1 MSLPRSAPRD
11 QGLDATG
18 VLDLLDAVERQGL
31 DLHSLVVV
39 RHGHVV
45 AEGWWSPYAAT
56 RPHLAYSLSKTLT
69 ATAIGFLVQEGRL
82 GLDDPVLDLLPPDL
96 TGGAAPGWE
105 AVLVRHCLSMTV
117 GHDGDAWPD
126 LRLRR
131 KDEPVGDWLP
141 RVLATHLDHAP
152 GTAFAYNQVA
162 TYVLSRVVHHLTGE
176 GVLDALRP
184 RLLRPLGLP
193 EEVPW
198 HRDPAGH
205 ELGFSGAHLVTEAI
219 AAIGQLHL
227 DGGRWRGE
235 QLLDPAWVAEATR
248 AAGPLNREEGSGP
261 DWQRGYGFSFWQ
273 QRGGYRGDG
282 AFGQLMVVLPEHDLV
297 LATTAATTEMQALV
311 DLARDHLVPALDR
324 AGPPDAE
331 ERLAERLAGLRVPA
345 LAATAASPGPVEAS
359 RSPGGATDL
368 HPAYDRVVVAAD
380 GRGLVLHRGGEAF
393 EVALGDGSWAE
404 STWRRS
410 GADGDWSLPVAAS
423 GGWVDDRT
431 FTATV
436 LVVETAHRFTVEV
449 RRDEAGDASAQLRWR
464 EVPLNGPDP
473 WHSAAR
479 GPRDRAPEG
488 AVAG

>member
-1 MSLPRSAPRD
+1 
-11 QGLDATG
+11 
-18 VLDLLDAVERQGL
+18 
-31 DLHSLVVV
+31 
-39 RHGHVV
+39 
-45 AEGWWSPYAAT
+45 
-56 RPHLAYSLSKTLT
+56 
-69 ATAIGFLVQEGRL
+69 
-82 GLDDPVLDLLPPDL
+82 
-96 TGGAAPGWE
+96 
-105 AVLVRHCLSMTV
+105 
-117 GHDGDAWPD
+117 
-126 LRLRR
+126 
-131 KDEPVGDWLP
+131 
-141 RVLATHLDHAP
+141 
-152 GTAFAYNQVA
+152 
-162 TYVLSRVVHHLTGE
+162 
-176 GVLDALRP
+176 
-184 RLLRPLGLP
+184 
-193 EEVPW
+193 
-198 HRDPAGH
+198 
-205 ELGFSGAHLVTEAI
+205 
-219 AAIGQLHL
+219 
-227 DGGRWRGE
+227 
-235 QLLDPAWVAEATR
+235 
-248 AAGPLNREEGSGP
+248 
-261 DWQRGYGFSFWQ
+261 
-273 QRGGYRGDG
+273 
-282 AFGQLMVVLPEHDLV
+282 MVVLPEHDLV

-359 RSPGGATDL
+359 RAPSGATDL

-380 GRGLVLHRGGEAF
+380 GRGMVLHRGEEAF

-449 RRDEAGDASAQLRWR
+449 RRDEVGDASAQLRWR

-479 GPRDRAPEG
+479 GLRDRAPER